1 MPSVQ
6 FYDAVVTDILVQTST
21 VRTFTFEM
29 GNPIEFQA
37 GQFVMS
43 HVPRDGQI
51 VKKPYSIAS
60 PPYIIDKIQL
70 CIKKVEGGFMSS
82 HFHNLKVG
90 DPLKLQGPMGKF
102 LIQEPIQRDLAFVAT
117 GTGIAPLRSMIFD
130 LYHREKVDSVKVWC
144 FLGVRYEDEILFWD
158 EFKKLEQEH
167 SNFKFI
173 PTVSRPKN
181 WSGEVGYVQEK
192 VKKYLTHPQGID
204 IYACG
209 LVDMIE
215 QTIKVLGEAGFPPQ
229 QMHYEKWT

>member
-6 FYDAVVTDILVQTST
+6 FYDAVITDILVQTST

-29 GNPIEFQA
+29 GKPIEFQA

-43 HVPRDGQI
+43 HLPRDGQI
-51 VKKPYSIAS
+51 AKKPYSIAS
-60 PPYIIDKIQL
+60 PPYITDKIQL
-70 CIKKVEGGFMSS
+70 CIKKVEGGFMST

-102 LIQEPIQRDLAFVAT
+102 GIVEPIQRDLAFVAT
-117 GTGIAPLRSMIFD
+117 GTGIAPLRAMIHD
-130 LYHREKVDSVKVWC
+130 LYHRNKVNSIKIWC
-144 FLGVRYEDEILFWD
+144 FLGVRYEDEILFCD

-167 SNFKFI
+167 SNFQFI
-173 PTVSRPKN
+173 PTISRPKN
-181 WSGEVGYVQEK
+181 WPGEVGYVQEK
-192 VKKYLTHPQGID
+192 VKKYIKDPRSVD

-215 QTIKVLGEAGFPPQ
+215 ATLRVLGEAGFPSEQ
-229 QMHYEKWT
+229 LHYEKWT

>member
-51 VKKPYSIAS
+51 AKKPYSIAS
-60 PPYIIDKIQL
+60 PPYVTDKIQL
-70 CIKKVEGGFMSS
+70 CIKKVEGGFMST

-90 DPLKLQGPMGKF
+90 DTLKLQGPMGKF

-130 LYHREKVDSVKVWC
+130 LYHRKKVDSVKMWC
-144 FLGVRYEDEILFWD
+144 FLGVRYEDEILFCD
-158 EFKKLEQEH
+158 EFKKLAQEH
-167 SNFKFI
+167 SNFQFI
-173 PTVSRPKN
+173 PTISRPRS

-192 VKKYLTHPQGID
+192 VKKYLTFPKDVD
-204 IYACG
+204 IYSCG

-215 QTIKVLGEAGFPPQ
+215 QTIKVLGEAGFPPE